1 MEPTTSIP
9 VANVA
14 AAVIGWYDKIK
25 EVFTDFK
32 PETRTMSI
40 NFSRGV
46 SQVGFQVTVP
56 DGLRKNKRKIKIPAI
71 EGYQILRM
79 VDEGFREQ
87 KQLWKVSDGYFVL
100 DAKALPASERYLV
113 EMEGT
118 VDKRILKDFVYIK
131 PAANRDNDDKNDKYW
146 LEASIK
152 KPSTLE
158 KIYTDLE
165 IDDINVGVVI
175 NIDKMFGLTVPKEIQ
190 EKAVAVNNLLKTSA
204 SRFDRNLLLRAA
216 VEYRRQETVSP
227 SFDPQNFFRVIQKV
241 TAQDLIRQHVNVDR
255 PYDIGN
261 IERPEKYV
269 NIVPQSINVQAVTR
283 LTLQTPIAN
292 GYLVFMREKYMEK
305 LRAEF
310 KKLV

>member
-1 MEPTTSIP
+1 M
-9 VANVA
+9 
-14 AAVIGWYDKIK
+14 IGWYDRIK
-25 EVFTDFK
+25 EQFTDFK
-32 PETRTMSI
+32 PETRTMSV

-46 SQVGFQVTVP
+46 SQIGFQVTVP
-56 DGLRKNKRKIKIPAI
+56 AGLRKNKRKIKIPAM

-87 KQLWKVSDGYFVL
+87 KQLWKLSEGYFVL
-100 DAKALPASERYLV
+100 DAKSLPTSERYLI

-118 VDKRILKDFVYIK
+118 VDEHVLKDFVYIK
-131 PAANRDNDDKNDKYW
+131 PAANRDNDDKNDRYW

-152 KPSTLE
+152 KPNTLE

-175 NIDKMFGLTVPKEIQ
+175 NIDKMFGLTVPQEVQ
-190 EKAVAVNNLLKTSA
+190 EKTIAVNKLLKA
-204 SRFDRNLLLRAA
+204 SGSQFDRNLLYRAA
-216 VEYRRQETVSP
+216 TEYRRQERILP
-227 SFDPQNFFRVIQKV
+227 SYDPQNFFRIIQRV
-241 TAQDLIRQHVNVDR
+241 TAQDLIRQHVNVER

-261 IERPEKYV
+261 IDRPEKYV
-269 NIVPQSINVQAVTR
+269 NIIPQSINVQAITR